1 MARHNYAMQMENE
14 EHVAKAVGRA
24 LPISTK
30 HSIEICSFIRK
41 KPLKRAKEMLNRV
54 IKKEMAVPF
63 RRFTEIGH
71 KPGKGIASGRYPE
84 KAAGEILDLL
94 DSVEANA
101 QFKGLNT
108 SNLFIEHICA
118 HNAGKQ
124 MHSGRRGRRM
134 KRTHI
139 EVIVRETAKEE
150 AKERKTQAKAQE
162 TKKETVKKEA
172 QK

>member
-1 MARHNYAMQMENE
+1 MTKHNYAMQMENE
-14 EHVAKAVGRA
+14 EHIAKAVGRS

-30 HSIEICSFIRK
+30 HCIEVCSFIRK
-41 KPLKRAKEMLNRV
+41 KPLKLAKEMLNRV

-84 KAAGEILDLL
+84 KAAGQILDLL

-118 HNAGKQ
+118 HRAGNQ
-124 MHSGRRGRRM
+124 MHYGRRGRMM
-134 KRTHI
+134 KKTSI
-139 EVIVRETAKEE
+139 EVIVRESKLEQKEN
-150 AKERKTQAKAQE
+150 KNKTE
-162 TKKETVKKEA
+162 TKKASKENPKKEVKK
-172 QK
+172 